1 MKKFQRRKEDFS
13 CEKCGVLVEGNGYTN
28 HCPECLWGKH
38 VDINPGDRK
47 SSCRGLMKPI
57 ALEKKGEKY
66 SISHRCVVCGFERK
80 NKVSERDNFESMLS
94 IVNVSQG
101 KK

>member
-1 MKKFQRRKEDFS
+1 
-13 CEKCGVLVEGNGYTN
+13 
-28 HCPECLWGKH
+28 
-38 VDINPGDRK
+38 
-47 SSCRGLMKPI
+47 MKPI